1 MFEVMSTSSP
11 ALICLFGAGV
21 GLACTR
27 AGPPIRAVDGPLNL
41 VVQYPTQAPLALGES
56 VAVWGSV
63 GSGRA
68 TLTINQH
75 RVVVEPNGAFLD
87 WLPLPGHLAP
97 VLDFRAQLKGRTVT
111 RSVTLNRAMALRP
124 GLTTPRAGR
133 GWARLRRVGKDTLD
147 AASQRY
153 PITARWFPGGPFAL
167 LLPVGSRLPIE
178 VRTDSAIGMQLSGGL
193 RVWVAAQDADTL
205 AGPPPNAG
213 GHLGPMRVEQHDG
226 SVELSVPLAEPLPSA
241 VELYGTNLRWSIFG
255 ARHTSTA
262 VVPLVATGFLRS
274 VRRRDG
280 PPGRADVDLKLAVRA
295 SGWRSKWASGRLTLQ
310 VRQPRAYRGVVGL
323 VVALD
328 AGHPPAGSTGP
339 TGLREDSVTLQV
351 ARVAAR
357 QLERLGAKPVLV
369 RAGSGPLSLA
379 ARLEIAEAAD
389 ADVLI
394 SIHLN
399 APNEQQAPWIVD
411 GTRTF
416 YEEPLSRALARA
428 LHDSVSTAMRQR
440 RRGVSEAP
448 LVVLRSTWFPSV
460 LIEGTCL
467 VMPEREAWLRTPA
480 GIEAYATGIV
490 RGLAAWAAMRTPAER
505 PDAPE
510 SYDSSRG
517 RRPVAPHDLTDVDPG
532 TPP

>member
-1 MFEVMSTSSP
+1 MFELMSTFSP
-11 ALICLFGAGV
+11 ALICVFGAGF

-27 AGPPIRAVDGPLNL
+27 VGPPIRAVDGPLNL

-68 TLTINQH
+68 TLTINEY
-75 RVVVEPNGAFLD
+75 RIAVEPNGAFLD
-87 WLPLPGHLAP
+87 WLPLPERSGP

-111 RSVTLNRAMALRP
+111 RSVMLTRAMALQQ
-124 GLTTPRAGR
+124 GFTTPRTGR
-133 GWARLRRVGKDTLD
+133 GWARLRRAGKDTLD
-147 AASQRY
+147 AATQRY

-178 VRTDSAIGMQLSGGL
+178 VRTDSAIGVQLSGGL

-205 AGPPPNAG
+205 AGPPARARQ
-213 GHLGPMRVEQHDG
+213 LGPMRVVQHDG

-241 VELYGTNLRWSIFG
+241 AELYGTNLRWSIFG
-255 ARHTSTA
+255 ARHTSMA
-262 VVPLVATGFLRS
+262 VGPLVDTGFLRS
-274 VRRRDG
+274 VQRRDG
-280 PPGRADVDLKLAVRA
+280 LPDRADVDLGLAA
-295 SGWRSKWASGRLTLQ
+295 LPSGWRSKWASGRLSLL
-310 VRQPRAYRGVVGL
+310 VRHPAAYRGMVGL

-351 ARVAAR
+351 ARIAAR
-357 QLERLGAKPVLV
+357 QLETLGAKPVLV

-379 ARLEIAEAAD
+379 ARLKIAEAAD
-389 ADVLI
+389 ADVLV

-399 APNEQQAPWIVD
+399 APSEQQAPWIVD

-416 YEEPLSRALARA
+416 YEGPLSRALARA
-428 LHDSVSTAMRQR
+428 LHDSVSTAMRQK
-440 RRGVSEAP
+440 RRGVSEAN
-448 LVVLRSTWFPSV
+448 LVVLQSTWFPSA

-467 VMPEREAWLRTPA
+467 VIPEREAWLRTPA
-480 GIEAYATGIV
+480 GIEAYASGIV
-490 RGLAAWAAMRTPAER
+490 RGLTAWAAMRTPAQK
-505 PDAPE
+505 
-510 SYDSSRG
+510 G
-517 RRPVAPHDLTDVDPG
+517 
-532 TPP
+532 